1 MFRSVSS
8 SARTMAFG
16 KRNSGMPYTST
27 PPALW
32 KASNSTTSWPA
43 RRTSAATVMPAGPL
57 PTTATFLPVAG
68 ATTGG
73 AAAPWARSQS
83 AT

>member
-1 MFRSVSS
+1 
-8 SARTMAFG
+8 
-16 KRNSGMPYTST
+16 MPYTST

-32 KASNSTTSWPA
+32 NASNSTTAWPA
-43 RRTSAATVMPAGPL
+43 RRTSAATVIPAGPL

-68 ATTGG
+68 ATSG
-73 AAAPWARSQS
+73 AFAAPCARSQS